1 MAEYRETTPI
11 SDATKFKLGDVIY
24 VTGELVLARDEAHKK
39 LLEEGAPLDLNG
51 AVIYHCGPVV
61 TKQDGQWKVVAA
73 GPTTSIR
80 MEIFEDE
87 FIEKFHPAVIVGKGG
102 MGQKTLKALKEH
114 GAVYAAYTGGCG
126 ALAAERI
133 KGVKEVHFL
142 DELGIPEAV
151 WVFNVVDFGP
161 LVVTMDAHGNSYY
174 DEVDAKA
181 KSNLDA
187 LLGKIEGKS

>member
-1 MAEYRETTPI
+1 MEYHEKTPI
-11 SDATKFKLGDVIY
+11 TDARKYRVGDVIY
-24 VTGELVLARDEAHKK
+24 ITGEVILARDEAHKK
-39 LLEEGAPLDLNG
+39 LLEEGSPIDLNG

-61 TKQDGQWKVVAA
+61 TKKNGEWKVIAA

-80 MEIFEDE
+80 MEIFEDK
-87 FIEKFHPAVIVGKGG
+87 FIEKFHPAIIVGKGG
-102 MGQKTLKALKEH
+102 MGERTLKALQEH

-151 WVFNVVDFGP
+151 WVFRVEEFGP
-161 LVVTMDAHGNSYY
+161 LVVAMDSHGNSIY
-174 DEVDAKA
+174 DEVDKKA
-181 KSNLDA
+181 NSNLEKV
-187 LLGKIEGKS
+187 LKSIE

>member
-1 MAEYRETTPI
+1 MEYHEKTPI
-11 SDATKFKLGDVIY
+11 MDVTKYKLGDVIY
-24 VTGELVLARDEAHKK
+24 VTGEIVLARDEAHKK
-39 LLEEGAPLDLNG
+39 LLEEGAPLDLKG
-51 AVIYHCGPVV
+51 SVIYHCGPVV
-61 TKQDGQWKVVAA
+61 TKKNGEWKVIAA

-87 FIEKFHPAVIVGKGG
+87 FIAKFHPAIIVGKGG
-102 MGQKTLKALKEH
+102 MGEKTLKALKEH

-151 WVFNVVDFGP
+151 WVFKVEEFGP

-174 DEVDAKA
+174 DNVDEEAK
-181 KSNLDA
+181 KNLDA
-187 LLGKIEGKS
+187 LLKKIESES

>member
-1 MAEYRETTPI
+1 MEYHEKTPI
-11 SDATKFKLGDVIY
+11 VDARKYKVGDVIY
-24 VTGELVLARDEAHKK
+24 ITGNVILARDEAHKK
-39 LLEEGAPLDLNG
+39 LLEEGAPLELKG
-51 AVIYHCGPVV
+51 SVIYHCGPVV
-61 TKQDGQWKVVAA
+61 TKKNGEWKVIAA

-87 FIEKFHPAVIVGKGG
+87 FIARFHPAIIVGKGG
-102 MGQKTLKALKEH
+102 MGERTLKALKEH

-151 WVFNVVDFGP
+151 WVFNVEEFGP
-161 LVVTMDAHGNSYY
+161 LVVAMDSHGNSIY
-174 DEVDAKA
+174 DDVDEKA
-181 KSNLDA
+181 KKNLNNVLKEID
-187 LLGKIEGKS
+187 